1 MASPQPGIPTSNIL
15 QPGGITVQ
23 GGANWQL
30 ISDLQALTPQYY
42 NRYVEKYGNEDYTWW
57 LNAYGGMEQVYNR
70 EYFWFENRG
79 KNMFAVG
86 NLNAVVAPAAGATVT
101 VTIADGYYDSGT
113 YNPIRAGETVRIA
126 SSNIEG
132 EVLTVDDSTPSA
144 FTATIRPKI
153 STQAFVSAGSANLLA
168 GEILLL
174 AGDMDAG
181 EASDSIDPQVHLDIK
196 YTNTI
201 TEMRETWQATDLAE
215 MTQVYYN
222 TGVSGDIPP
231 GGDQAGTSYYTLK
244 GLKKSNTRYKN
255 NVEFKLIRGNV
266 QNNTGLSN
274 SFGAQ
279 GLIPAVQERGE
290 TITYTPGDLGIS
302 KIHEITRI
310 MDVNGCATDNM
321 WLMDIFQRQ
330 QFSDSIFREY
340 PAGAYVWGSAE
351 NSQEAA
357 VNFGVETFRID
368 GYMFKAK
375 KYKPFNTE
383 YTTGRTPLVD
393 YFRNYGLICPQ
404 GTTTDA
410 RDSSK
415 TYKNVSLMF
424 QAPVGGGTV
433 GNGIRVWRH
442 GGASMTPTTGK
453 MDDYVEQI
461 TYRSLRLCAAN
472 QFLQVT
478 AD

>member
-1 MASPQPGIPTSNIL
+1 MPTPQPGIPTSNIL

-23 GGANWQL
+23 GGTNWGL

-42 NRYVEKYGNEDYTWW
+42 NKYVEKYGNEDYTWW
-57 LNAYGGMEQVYNR
+57 LNAYGGQEQIFNR

-79 KNMFAVG
+79 KNMFAIA
-86 NLNAVVAPAAGATVT
+86 NLTVVTAPAAGATVT
-101 VTIADGYYDSGT
+101 ITVSDGYYDAGT
-113 YNPIRAGETVRIA
+113 YNPIRAGETARIA

-132 EVLTVDDSTPSA
+132 EILTVDDSVPGA

-153 STQAFVSAGSANLLA
+153 ATQAFVSAGSANLVA

-181 EASDSIDPQVHLDIK
+181 EASSAIDSQTHLDIK

-201 TEMRETWQATDLAE
+201 TEMRDNYQATDLAE
-215 MTQVYYN
+215 MTQVYYDN
-222 TGVSGDIPP
+222 GVSGDVPA
-231 GGDQAGTSYYTLK
+231 GGGQAGTSYYTLK
-244 GLKKSNTRYKN
+244 SLMKMNTRYKN
-255 NVEFKLIRGNV
+255 NVEFKLIRGNI

-279 GLIPAVQERGE
+279 GMIPQIQERGE
-290 TITYTPGDLGIS
+290 TVTYTPGDLGIS

-310 MDVNGCATDNM
+310 MDVNGCAKDNLWM
-321 WLMDIFQRQ
+321 MDIFQSQ

-340 PAGAYVWGSAE
+340 PAGAYVWGTNE

-357 VNFGVETFRID
+357 VAFGVQSFMID
-368 GYMFKAK
+368 DYMFKKK

-383 YTTGRTPLVD
+383 YTTGKTPSVD

-404 GTTTDA
+404 GTAPDA

-415 TYKNVSLMF
+415 VYKNVSLMF
-424 QAPVGGGTV
+424 QQPVGGGTV
-433 GNGIRVWRH
+433 GNGFRVWRY
-442 GGASMTPTTGK
+442 GGGSLNPTDGTM
-453 MDDYVEQI
+453 MDNVAIIGYK
-461 TYRSLRLCAAN
+461 SLRVVAAN
-472 QFLQVT
+472 MFIQVT
-478 AD
+478 A